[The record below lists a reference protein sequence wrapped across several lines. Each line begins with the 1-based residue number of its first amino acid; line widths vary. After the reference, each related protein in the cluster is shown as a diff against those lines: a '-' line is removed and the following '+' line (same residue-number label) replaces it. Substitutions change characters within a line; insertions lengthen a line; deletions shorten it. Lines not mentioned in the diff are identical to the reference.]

1 MGIQS
6 EDRNSQHE
14 SILNSACILFAK
26 YGFEKT
32 TMVDIARGAG
42 LKKPSVYYYFGSK
55 EEIFSAVVS
64 RESNDLLT
72 LMRRAAERANSVK
85 DKLSAI
91 FIERYRYMRE
101 KKILYSISNERL
113 DEVSS
118 LVQQARND
126 FTKHEMEFLL
136 SIIEYGMNKG
146 EIEIENPR
154 LFSLVAIASLQGIDN
169 TFLRQGQEDQIEAGL
184 KMMMDIFYKGV
195 CKEKTQ

>member
-1 MGIQS
+1 
-6 EDRNSQHE
+6 
-14 SILNSACILFAK
+14 
-26 YGFEKT
+26 
-32 TMVDIARGAG
+32 
-42 LKKPSVYYYFGSK
+42 
-55 EEIFSAVVS
+55 
-64 RESNDLLT
+64 
-72 LMRRAAERANSVK
+72 
-85 DKLSAI
+85 
-91 FIERYRYMRE
+91 MRE